1 MAQRAVLV
9 VGLLLIAES
18 QASDYDKF
26 MAPNL
31 NRVKH
36 GNELG
41 ASPFTVVDDKPM
53 LQSSTQVANNSA
65 DPISLSIFGIG
76 LVSFVT
82 MLGLSLWRALQPA
95 TTPVSALGGQV
106 MEMTA
111 EPAVFLVSPQKP
123 SSKQTVRPFGG
134 FGGGKSSSPAPA
146 PAPDANDLGV
156 LPPLGFFD
164 PLGLAASG
172 TAEDFERRR
181 ITELKHGR
189 VAMAAFVGYLV
200 PELYKWPG
208 YLSKELD
215 LKFEDVPNG
224 LNALPVVPGLGWFQ
238 MIMVVGWLEA
248 GPFKETRSEFAGD
261 FGWPY
266 FGKQLQ
272 NPEEKKRKL
281 NMELQNGRAAM
292 FGIMGLLTQDA
303 VNGEVTIFPGTDIA

>member
-1 MAQRAVLV
+1 MLMFSGV
-9 VGLLLIAES
+9 
-18 QASDYDKF
+18 QASDTADGNSKF
-26 MAPNL
+26 MAYHL
-31 NRVKH
+31 NQAGAFRTSKDF
-36 GNELG
+36 ELQAMANKEEDKDVQKMLTK
-41 ASPFTVVDDKPM
+41 ASDMP
-53 LQSSTQVANNSA
+53 
-65 DPISLSIFGIG
+65 IG
-76 LVSFVT
+76 LPAIGVALLSLAA
-82 MLGLSLWRALQPA
+82 MLGVRMRRGMQSGDSSGHGIDMSIPMASR
-95 TTPVSALGGQV
+95 
-106 MEMTA
+106 TA

-123 SSKQTVRPFGG
+123 SPKQTVRPFGG
-134 FGGGKSSSPAPA
+134 FGKKSSPAPA
-146 PAPDANDLGV
+146 PASDTSDLGV
-156 LPPLGFFD
+156 LAPLGFFD
-164 PLGLAASG
+164 PLGLAAKG

-248 GPFKETRSEFAGD
+248 GPFKETRSEYAGD